1 MNTRLFCEITQK
13 LKCQFKCD
21 HERQNGQMTNGLL
34 TVLEVFEQFA

>member
-13 LKCQFKCD
+13 MKCQFKCD
-21 HERQNGQMTNGLL
+21 HERQNRQMTNGLL

>member
-21 HERQNGQMTNGLL
+21 HERQNHQMTNGLL